1 LRHGEPKS
9 ERLTGNKPPV
19 AVPNKRHGGVGGCI
33 DSVGTV
39 YIVGFMEESQRFY
52 EKLATA
58 NRFDE
63 RTEST

>member
-9 ERLTGNKPPV
+9 ERLATASGGG
-19 AVPNKRHGGVGGCI
+19 PNKDMVVLVVVYRS
-33 DSVGTV
+33 SVGTV